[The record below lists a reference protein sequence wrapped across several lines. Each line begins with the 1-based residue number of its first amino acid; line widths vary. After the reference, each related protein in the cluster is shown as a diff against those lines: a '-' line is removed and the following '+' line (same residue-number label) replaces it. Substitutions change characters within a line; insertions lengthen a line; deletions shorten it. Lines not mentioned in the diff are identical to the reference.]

1 MTPHSRP
8 VRVASRAATVAIGAA
23 VSALLLG
30 CTSSGSATPAEES
43 PRTSPPSTDPSART
57 PPTVDGAQP
66 EGTGIEITI
75 DDGQVVTGVLWDN
88 ATSRSLISQLP
99 LTLTFTD
106 HSRLEKIGEL
116 PEVLSMDG
124 MPEGDDPQPN
134 DIGYY
139 APSNDVVF
147 YYGDVGYWTG
157 IARIG
162 EFTSDIAPIQNQTT
176 DFTAAIALA
185 E

>member
-1 MTPHSRP
+1 MTPRSRP
-8 VRVASRAATVAIGAA
+8 VRVASRAAAVAAGTA

-30 CTSSGSATPAEES
+30 CTSPGSATPVEES
-43 PRTSPPSTDPSART
+43 PRTSPPSTDSPSGTSPA
-57 PPTVDGAQP
+57 VDGAQP

-99 LTLTFTD
+99 LTLTFSD
-106 HSRLEKIGEL
+106 HSRLEKTGAL
-116 PEVLSMDG
+116 PQSLSMDG
-124 MPEGDDPQPN
+124 MPEGDDPRPN

-139 APSNDVVF
+139 APSSDVVF

-162 EFTSDIAPIQNQTT
+162 EFTSDIAPIQTQAT
-176 DFTAAIALA
+176 DFTATITLA
-185 E
+185 G